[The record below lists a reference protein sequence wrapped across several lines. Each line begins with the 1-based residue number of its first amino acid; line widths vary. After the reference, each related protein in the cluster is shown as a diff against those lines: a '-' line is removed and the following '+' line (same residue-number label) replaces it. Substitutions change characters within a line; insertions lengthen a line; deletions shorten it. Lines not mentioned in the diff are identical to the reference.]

1 MPELSTHL
9 TFISDPGHGWLRV
22 PLTEIVALGLETQI
36 SVYSYIEGQHAY
48 RSAALTTSLEEDCD
62 CPLYLTTRT
71 LHGCPRPEITEEYVE
86 RFARPSLHFG
96 HTSLS
101 QAFWDHWRR

>member
-9 TFISDPGHGWLRV
+9 TFIADPGHGWLLV
-22 PLTEIVALGLETQI
+22 PLAEIVALGLETQI
-36 SVYSYIEGQHAY
+36 SVYSYIEGQYAY
-48 RSAALTTSLEEDCD
+48 LEEDCD
-62 CPLYLTTRT
+62 CPRYLETRAAQG
-71 LHGCPRPEITEEYVE
+71 LPRPEITEQYVD

-96 HTSLS
+96 HASLN